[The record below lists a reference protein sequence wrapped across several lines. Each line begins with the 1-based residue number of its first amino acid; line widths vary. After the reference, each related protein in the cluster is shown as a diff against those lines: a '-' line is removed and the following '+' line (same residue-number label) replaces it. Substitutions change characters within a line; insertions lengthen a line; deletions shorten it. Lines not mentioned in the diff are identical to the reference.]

1 MHETLI
7 KMSHVCKEYMFIIK
21 WLGTILCL
29 AGIALTSFNVY
40 PINIVLSLIGS
51 VLWTFAGWAQKDT
64 PLFLVELVAV
74 IFYIAG
80 ILTLFS

>member
-1 MHETLI
+1 MDKKQAKIL
-7 KMSHVCKEYMFIIK
+7 IIK

-29 AGIALTSFNVY
+29 IGIALTSFNIY
-40 PINIVLSLIGS
+40 PINIVLSLVGS

-74 IFYIAG
+74 IFYVAG
-80 ILTLFS
+80 IITLFS

>member
-1 MHETLI
+1 
-7 KMSHVCKEYMFIIK
+7 MSHVCKENMITIK

-29 AGIALTSFNVY
+29 GGIALTSFNIY
-40 PINIVLSLIGS
+40 PINILLSLVGS
-51 VLWTFAGWAQKDT
+51 VLWTFAGWAQKDI

-80 ILTLFS
+80 VITFLS

>member
-1 MHETLI
+1 
-7 KMSHVCKEYMFIIK
+7 MSHVCKEYMLIIK

-29 AGIALTSFNVY
+29 AGIGLTSFNVY
-40 PINIVLSLIGS
+40 PINILLSLAGS

-74 IFYIAG
+74 VFYVAGVIA
-80 ILTLFS
+80 LFR

>member
-1 MHETLI
+1 MD
-7 KMSHVCKEYMFIIK
+7 KKQVMSHVCKEYMLIIK

-29 AGIALTSFNVY
+29 AGIGLTSFNIY

-80 ILTLFS
+80 IITLFN

>member
-1 MHETLI
+1 
-7 KMSHVCKEYMFIIK
+7 MSHVCKEYMNIIK

-29 AGIALTSFNVY
+29 AGIGLTSFNIY

-80 ILTLFS
+80 IITLFN

>member
-1 MHETLI
+1 
-7 KMSHVCKEYMFIIK
+7 MFIIK

>member
-1 MHETLI
+1 MDKKQAKIL
-7 KMSHVCKEYMFIIK
+7 IIK

-29 AGIALTSFNVY
+29 TGIALTSFNIY
-40 PINIVLSLIGS
+40 PINILLSLVGS

-80 ILTLFS
+80 IITFFS

>member
-1 MHETLI
+1 ML
-7 KMSHVCKEYMFIIK
+7 SYMLIIK

-29 AGIALTSFNVY
+29 MGVGLTSFNIY
-40 PINIVLSLIGS
+40 PINIVLSFIGS

-80 ILTLFS
+80 IITFFN